1 MSERKNYE
9 KWTTEEFVIKRDGL
23 RTRIKNDIDWLDE
36 VIAQEEQELK
46 KLENKTKSFLSY
58 LFLQKG

>member
-1 MSERKNYE
+1 MSDRKSYE

-36 VIAQEEQELK
+36 VIAQEERELAQ
-46 KLENKTKSFLSY
+46 LEVKTKSFLSY
-58 LFLQKG
+58 LFLRK

>member
-1 MSERKNYE
+1 MSERKSYE
-9 KWTTEEFVIKRDGL
+9 KWTTEEFVIRRDGL

>member
-1 MSERKNYE
+1 MRERKNYE

-36 VIAQEEQELK
+36 VIAQEEQELI

>member
-1 MSERKNYE
+1 VSDRKSYE

-36 VIAQEEQELK
+36 VIAQEERELAQ
-46 KLENKTKSFLSY
+46 LEAKTKSFLSY
-58 LFLQKG
+58 LFLRK